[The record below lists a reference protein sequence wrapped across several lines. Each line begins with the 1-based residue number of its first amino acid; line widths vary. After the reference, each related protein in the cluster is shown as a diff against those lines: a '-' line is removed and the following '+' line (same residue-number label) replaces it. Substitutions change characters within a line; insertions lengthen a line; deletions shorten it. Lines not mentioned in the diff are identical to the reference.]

1 MRGEKKTKKSI
12 KFQLLTIHS
21 AVEMEIEEGDYHNL
35 FVGSNKDPYL
45 QIKVV
50 SPGVVQLIV
59 NPAKFP
65 NFERTR

>member
-1 MRGEKKTKKSI
+1 MTKEKSKI

-21 AVEMEIEEGDYHNL
+21 AVEFEIEEGDYHNL
-35 FVGSNKDPYL
+35 FVGSNSDPYL

-50 SPGVVQLIV
+50 SPDTVQLVV

-65 NFERTR
+65 NFIGK

>member
-1 MRGEKKTKKSI
+1 MSSTNKKKKSI

-21 AVEMEIEEGDYHNL
+21 AVEFEIEEEDYHNL

-50 SPGVVQLIV
+50 SPDVVQLIV

-65 NFERTR
+65 NFKGE